1 MPSRAAGPYTSI
13 VEPRT
18 YRTRLWLRLAMLAAA
33 IFWAS
38 VLAALARF
46 PGAPFG
52 SVVSALAF
60 LTFFVVFGAYYD
72 RMAIVVTP
80 DGIVFRSFFRR
91 VPVRWDEILKVEVRP
106 ALPGT
111 LYAVLTRR
119 GLVQFSSLLARH
131 RELFQVLLERAGLAR
146 FR

>member
-1 MPSRAAGPYTSI
+1 M
-13 VEPRT
+13 EPRT

-33 IFWAS
+33 VFWAS
-38 VLAALARF
+38 VLAALAHL

-52 SVVSALAF
+52 SIVSALAF
-60 LTFFVVFGAYYD
+60 LAFFVVFSAHYD

-80 DGIVFRSFFRR
+80 DFIVFCSFFRR
-91 VPVRWDEILKVEVRP
+91 VPVRWDDVLKVEVRP
-106 ALPGT
+106 SLAGT

-131 RELFQVLLERAGLAR
+131 REVFQLLLERAGLAR
-146 FR
+146 SR

>member
-1 MPSRAAGPYTSI
+1 
-13 VEPRT
+13 
-18 YRTRLWLRLAMLAAA
+18 MLAAA
-33 IFWAS
+33 VFWAS

-60 LTFFVVFGAYYD
+60 LTFFVVFSAHYD

-80 DGIVFRSFFRR
+80 DCIVFCSVFRR
-91 VPVRWDEILKVEVRP
+91 VPVRWDEILKVEVHSGV
-106 ALPGT
+106 AGT

-131 RELFQVLLERAGLAR
+131 REVFQLVLDRARLAR
-146 FR
+146 SS

>member
-1 MPSRAAGPYTSI
+1 

-18 YRTRLWLRLAMLAAA
+18 YRTQLWLRLAMLSAAV
-33 IFWAS
+33 FWAS
-38 VLAALARF
+38 VLAALARL

-52 SVVSALAF
+52 SVLSALAF
-60 LTFFVVFGAYYD
+60 LAFFIVFGAHYG
-72 RMAIVVTP
+72 RMAVVVTP
-80 DGIVFRSFFRR
+80 ECIVFCSFFRR

-106 ALPGT
+106 GLAGT

-131 RELFQVLLERAGLAR
+131 REVFQLLLERARLAPSR
-146 FR
+146 